1 MKRMASNFVGY
12 ITGEEGQK
20 AVSFGDKKKSH
31 DKAIQA
37 IYNNKDP
44 KKALVSKKNKIPFN
58 KSDKHFAWAG
68 DAGFR
73 VFV

>member
-31 DKAIQA
+31 F
-37 IYNNKDP
+37 P
-44 KKALVSKKNKIPFN
+44 PTFLFSF
-58 KSDKHFAWAG
+58 SRCFL
-68 DAGFR
+68 
-73 VFV
+73 